1 VLYGGVHIK
10 EASATRMEDV
20 QDQVSYIGLKDA
32 GTHLQLYKCMTNYK
46 AFEDA
51 LNAKLNRTKT
61 AKHDNI
67 SNNKK
72 ELRTY
77 LSTKVAALAQ
87 YLDFILVTDFDKD
100 HLLTVPLQDV
110 FFVYF
115 GAMTKNLVHVACW
128 LRLQKT
134 NGKVDYAKPPKIFFW
149 VLHTSYAQELEELST
164 LESKP
169 INNVPGGGDDV
180 SKELDLQEGIETTQS
195 V

>member
-1 VLYGGVHIK
+1 MLYGGVHIK

-51 LNAKLNRTKT
+51 LTGKLNRTKT

-72 ELRTY
+72 ELRDY
-77 LSTKVAALAQ
+77 LRTKVAALAQ
-87 YLDFILVTDFDKD
+87 HLDFTLVTDFAKD
-100 HLLTVPLQDV
+100 HLLTVPLQDA

-134 NGKVDYAKPPKIFFW
+134 NSKVDYAKPPKIFFW

-169 INNVPGGGDDV
+169 TNVPGEGDDV